1 MNQNGLKEFVEKEFV
16 KGVTTK
22 EYLRPFVSKYKWSK
36 PNVFVVGINP
46 ATSILKTDVNC
57 DVNRYIDLITDRKSF
72 LTFIQQKN
80 VQKGK
85 KPFSKTRIGLN
96 HLVEHLETKS
106 NGKIEVLETNINAYP
121 TSNAKQLKTM
131 SPQIREA
138 GQEWF
143 LKLMLE
149 HTPPVVVVHSL
160 DATRDLMKWL
170 ESEEILFPF
179 EYNRS
184 YRLQDWIDLGP
195 IPITY
200 PCGATGVVFCTKHL
214 KYYGRKGNAFQKLRD
229 DVLNQFKER

>member
-1 MNQNGLKEFVEKEFV
+1 MNQDGLTEFVESI
-16 KGVTTK
+16 TTK
-22 EYLRPFVSKYKWSK
+22 EYLRPFVSKYKLSK

-46 ATSILKTDVNC
+46 ASSILKIDVNY
-57 DVNRYIDLITDRKSF
+57 DVKRYIDLITDRESF

-121 TSNAKQLKTM
+121 TKNAKQLKAM
-131 SPQIREA
+131 SPRIQKV

-143 LKLMLE
+143 RKLMLE
-149 HTPPVVVVHSL
+149 HAPPVVIVHSL

-170 ESEEILFPF
+170 KSEKIISPLV
-179 EYNRS
+179 YNRS
-184 YRLQDWIDLGP
+184 YRLKDWIDLGP
-195 IPITY
+195 IPINY
-200 PCGATGVVFCTKHL
+200 PCGARGVVFCTKHL
-214 KYYGRKGNAFQKLRD
+214 KYYGRKGNAFQQLRD
-229 DVLNQFKER
+229 DVLNQFKEH

>member
-1 MNQNGLKEFVEKEFV
+1 MNQDGLKEFVESI
-16 KGVTTK
+16 TTK

-46 ATSILKTDVNC
+46 ASSILKIDVNY
-57 DVNRYIDLITDRKSF
+57 DVNRYIDIITDRESF

-80 VQKGK
+80 IQKGK

-121 TSNAKQLKTM
+121 TKNAKQLRALPL
-131 SPQIREA
+131 SIRQQ

-143 LKLMLE
+143 RELMLE
-149 HTPPVVVVHSL
+149 HAPPVVIVHSL

-170 ESEEILFPF
+170 IANEMIKSSV
-179 EYNRS
+179 YNRS
-184 YRLQDWIDLGP
+184 YRLRDWIDLGP
-195 IPITY
+195 IPINY
-200 PCGATGVVFCTKHL
+200 PSGATGVVFCTKHL
-214 KYYGRKGNAFQKLRD
+214 KYYGWKGNAFQQLRED
-229 DVLNQFKER
+229 ILTQFNER